1 MHVIHRNSEKTIR
14 RTIIILSGVI
24 IFIINRCYS
33 LGNLVSLFG
42 YVATLASIFW
52 LIWNYYIWR
61 LPFIQKLCCVPDLN
75 GRWEGYYRRFGEDSD
90 HQKHT
95 YILEIK
101 QTYSTIHCSTF
112 QDNGTSSAAV
122 LAEVTVQPDERT
134 GILFS
139 WSGTRQPTEACTALK
154 EENSAFHGTTNLIY
168 SPAANERAAEL
179 SGEYF
184 TDGKTKGE
192 VYVQYVGEKLLK
204 RFEK

>member
-1 MHVIHRNSEKTIR
+1 MHVIHRNSKRTICR
-14 RTIIILSGVI
+14 NIIILSFVI
-24 IFIINRCYS
+24 ICILNGVFP
-33 LGNLVSLFG
+33 LGNLVSLGG
-42 YVATLASIFW
+42 YVAFLCFFFW
-52 LIWNYYIWR
+52 NIWNYYIWR
-61 LPFIQKLCCVPDLN
+61 RPIVQKLCCVPDLN

-139 WSGTRQPTEACTALK
+139 CSGTRQPTEACIALR
-154 EENSAFHGTTNLIY
+154 EENPAFHGTTNLIY
-168 SPAANERAAEL
+168 SPAANEKDAVL

>member
-1 MHVIHRNSEKTIR
+1 MHVIYRNSKRTICR
-14 RTIIILSGVI
+14 NIIILSFVI
-24 IFIINRCYS
+24 ICILNGVFP
-33 LGNLVSLFG
+33 LGNLVSLGG
-42 YVATLASIFW
+42 YVAFLCFFFW
-52 LIWNYYIWR
+52 NIWNYYIWR
-61 LPFIQKLCCVPDLN
+61 WPIVQKLCCVPDLS

-122 LAEVTVQPDERT
+122 LAEVTVQADERT

-139 WSGTRQPTEACTALK
+139 WPGTRQPTETCTALR
-154 EENSAFHGTTNLIY
+154 EENPAFHGTTNLIY
-168 SPAANERAAEL
+168 SPATNERAAEL

-184 TDGKTKGE
+184 TDGKTKG
-192 VYVQYVGEKLLK
+192 VVRVQYVGKELLK